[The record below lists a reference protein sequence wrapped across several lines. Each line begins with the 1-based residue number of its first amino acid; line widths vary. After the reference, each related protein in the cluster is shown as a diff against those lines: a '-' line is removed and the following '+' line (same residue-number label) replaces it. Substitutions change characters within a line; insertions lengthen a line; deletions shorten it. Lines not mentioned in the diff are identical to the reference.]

1 MRYTMTM
8 PDDLHLRLKVH
19 CAETKQDMSAVINK
33 LVEEYLAKLDQ
44 KKGKKR

>member
-8 PDDLHLRLKVH
+8 PDDMHLKLKVH

-33 LVEEYLAKLDQ
+33 LVAEYLGKLEKRRP
-44 KKGKKR
+44 KK